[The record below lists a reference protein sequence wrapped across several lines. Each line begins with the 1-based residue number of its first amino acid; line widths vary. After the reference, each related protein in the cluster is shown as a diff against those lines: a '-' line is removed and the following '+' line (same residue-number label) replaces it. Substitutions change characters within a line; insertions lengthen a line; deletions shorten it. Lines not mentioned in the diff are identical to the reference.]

1 MFCTMVIVFIS
12 HLIYS
17 HISSVNNP
25 SIQHC
30 NECCWQKLLLI
41 LFVCICHYNAIAGQ
55 NAENAF
61 YEGLSRVFHIAKIG
75 FKSLYGLHYNV
86 FITLEAIILSYTGKY
101 TLRCIFAYLKA
112 NSKFYAIL
120 KLKIL
125 YQHKCWLF
133 TTTINRTIIINISYF
148 QFLNS
153 MLIIIGCWKCR

>member
-1 MFCTMVIVFIS
+1 MNVVDKNCCEFCSYVYAIIM
-12 HLIYS
+12 
-17 HISSVNNP
+17 
-25 SIQHC
+25 
-30 NECCWQKLLLI
+30 
-41 LFVCICHYNAIAGQ
+41 AIAGQ
-55 NAENAF
+55 NAENTF
-61 YEGLSRVFHIAKIG
+61 YEGLSRVFHIAEIG

-153 MLIIIGCWKCR
+153 MLIIIGC